1 MVVNGDSGNVSEE
14 KLEILD
20 HEILPGGLWAS
31 HMLFVI
37 AASRDHV
44 MGGVIWWP
52 TYHFSNKAH
61 LSCCDHVSD
70 TWDCVEH
77 LSYSAVA

>member
-1 MVVNGDSGNVSEE
+1 MAVNGDSGNVSEE
-14 KLEILD
+14 KSEIFD

-31 HMLFVI
+31 HTSFVI

-44 MGGVIWWP
+44 MGEVIWQP
-52 TYHFSNKAH
+52 TYHFSNKIH
-61 LSCCDHVSD
+61 LSCCDHVLG

-77 LSYSAVA
+77 FSYSAVA